1 MAWRVKDAE
10 VSVWCRKMLRGDFDS
25 ETSLLLLLRLIH
37 EVSKFKT
44 CLSVELSFALISLKL
59 MFRVC
64 AGLVQNLPTQ
74 SALTAINMTNN
85 DQVQVVL
92 LFFGSLDLLVVN
104 HVLNFGVRCVQ
115 FFFVY
120 VGDLNLWLSRARGDY
135 LL

>member
-92 LFFGSLDLLVVN
+92 LFFGSLDLLVVYR
-104 HVLNFGVRCVQ
+104 VLNLRVGCIQ

>member
-1 MAWRVKDAE
+1 MAGRVKDAE
-10 VSVWCRKMLRGDFDS
+10 VSVWCRKMLRGDLDS
-25 ETSLLLLLRLIH
+25 DTALLLLFCLIH
-37 EVSKFKT
+37 EVSKFET
-44 CLSVELSFALISLKL
+44 SLSVDFSFALISLKL

-74 SALTAINMTNN
+74 CALAAINMTND

-92 LFFGSLDLLVVN
+92 LFFGSLNQLVIN
-104 HVLNFGVRCVQ
+104 HVLNLGVRCIQ

-120 VGDLNLWLSRARGDY
+120 VCDLDLWLSRARGDY

>member
-104 HVLNFGVRCVQ
+104 HVLNLGVGCVQ